1 MPTATFWAYLAEMLF
16 LFFMFVAASTLVRAK
31 PFHLLMQTAR
41 LRESPAAA
49 FIAAQPQ
56 GRSKHI
62 FTKKAETGKCIEMP
76 FAVTTFPVKKYLR
89 NDRSRFGD
97 TNIKILF
104 PLMMAKANAAAIF
117 NRAALPKALPCSLPC
132 RNISRRDCPA
142 PAQGRPAFP
151 AVALPPVLPSGQ
163 SGAVRR
169 ARRALSGTAWLTPL
183 PRRGKQPRRAACSTV
198 LRRQPAG
205 RRCPCSMHRGCRCST
220 G

>member
-1 MPTATFWAYLAEMLF
+1 MLF
-16 LFFMFVAASTLVRAK
+16 LFFVFVAASTLVRAK

-104 PLMMAKANAAAIF
+104 PLMMANDGQSERGGHFQSCRFAKSSS
-117 NRAALPKALPCSLPC
+117 RLLALP
-132 RNISRRDCPA
+132 
-142 PAQGRPAFP
+142 
-151 AVALPPVLPSGQ
+151 
-163 SGAVRR
+163 
-169 ARRALSGTAWLTPL
+169 
-183 PRRGKQPRRAACSTV
+183 
-198 LRRQPAG
+198 
-205 RRCPCSMHRGCRCST
+205 
-220 G
+220 

>member
-1 MPTATFWAYLAEMLF
+1 MLF
-16 LFFMFVAASTLVRAK
+16 LFFVFVAASTLVRAK

-104 PLMMAKANAAAIF
+104 PLMMANDGQSERGGHFQSCRFAKSSSLLL
-117 NRAALPKALPCSLPC
+117 ALP
-132 RNISRRDCPA
+132 
-142 PAQGRPAFP
+142 
-151 AVALPPVLPSGQ
+151 
-163 SGAVRR
+163 
-169 ARRALSGTAWLTPL
+169 
-183 PRRGKQPRRAACSTV
+183 
-198 LRRQPAG
+198 
-205 RRCPCSMHRGCRCST
+205 
-220 G
+220 